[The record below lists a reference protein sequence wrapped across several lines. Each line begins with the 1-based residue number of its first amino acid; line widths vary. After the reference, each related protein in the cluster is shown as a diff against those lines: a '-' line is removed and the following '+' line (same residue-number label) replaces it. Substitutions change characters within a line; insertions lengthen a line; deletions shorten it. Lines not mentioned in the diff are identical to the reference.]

1 MNGRK
6 MKGDLPMGKSDTVLS
21 AWLGDEKRFADLYN
35 GSVFQGRQMVKAENL
50 QPEKENFKEL
60 IRDKDGILNHIERNR
75 DIVMK
80 WDDGIHLMIL
90 ACENQEKIHYAM
102 PVRTMLYDGLSY
114 AEQIRQLKKKR
125 KKGEKVNSD
134 EFLSGMKKNDKL
146 YPVSTLVFYYG
157 DKPWD
162 GSVDLHGLL
171 KKSENPE
178 MEEMIRKLIPN
189 YHINLL
195 DVNQIEDTSVY
206 KTDLQTILEMLKY
219 RQDKERMQKYV
230 QEHEGYF
237 RHVDRDTYNV
247 IRVLLKAEK
256 QMDEIKNQ
264 EKEEVDMCQAL
275 QEIFDDGRNEGF
287 MQGHELGF
295 SEGQQKLLVE
305 LVRDG
310 VLSMRQAAEKAGKSE
325 EEFKELIQK

>member
-1 MNGRK
+1 
-6 MKGDLPMGKSDTVLS
+6 MGKSDTVLS
-21 AWLGDEKRFADLYN
+21 TWLGDEKRFADLYN

-178 MEEMIRKLIPN
+178 MEEMIRKLISN

-219 RQDKERMQKYV
+219 RQDKESMQKYV

-247 IRVLLKAEK
+247 LRVLLKAEK

-275 QEIFDDGRNEGF
+275 QEIFDDGREAGRNEGF

-295 SEGQQKLLVE
+295 NEGQERLLAE
-305 LVRDG
+305 LVHDG
-310 VLSMRQAAEKAGKSE
+310 VLSMKQAAERAGKSE
-325 EEFKELIQK
+325 DEFRTLIQKL

>member
-1 MNGRK
+1 MG
-6 MKGDLPMGKSDTVLS
+6 KGDTALS
-21 AWLGDEKRFADLYN
+21 TWLGDEKRFADLYN
-35 GSVFQGRQMVKAENL
+35 GSVFHGTQMVKAEDL

-60 IRDKDGILNHIERNR
+60 IQDKNGILNYIERNR

-80 WDDGIHLMIL
+80 WDNGIRLMIL

-125 KKGEKVNSD
+125 KKGDKVNSD
-134 EFLSGMKKNDKL
+134 EFLSGMKKDDKL

-171 KKSENPE
+171 KKSENSE
-178 MEEMIRKLIPN
+178 LEEMIRKLIPN

-219 RQDKERMQKYV
+219 RRDKERMQKYV

-247 IRVLLKAEK
+247 LRVLLKAEK
-256 QMDEIKNQ
+256 QMDEITKQ
-264 EKEEVDMCQAL
+264 EEKVDMCQAL

-287 MQGHELGF
+287 IQGREQGRKEFIEL
-295 SEGQQKLLVE
+295 LAE
-305 LVRDG
+305 LVHDG
-310 VLSMRQAAEKAGKSE
+310 VFSMKQAAEKAGKSE
-325 EEFKELIQK
+325 DEFRKLIEQ

>member
-6 MKGDLPMGKSDTVLS
+6 TKGDLPMGKSDTVLS
-21 AWLGDEKRFADLYN
+21 TWLGDEKRFADLYN
-35 GSVFQGRQMVKAENL
+35 GSIFHGTQMVKEEDL
-50 QPEKENFKEL
+50 KPEKENFKEL
-60 IRDKDGILNHIERNR
+60 IQDKNGILNHIERNR

-80 WDDGIHLMIL
+80 WDDGIYLMIL
-90 ACENQEKIHYAM
+90 ACENQERIHYAM

-114 AEQIRQLKKKR
+114 AEQIRQLR
-125 KKGEKVNSD
+125 KKQVKSEKMTSD
-134 EFLSGMKKNDKL
+134 EFLSGMKKDDKL

-247 IRVLLKAEK
+247 LRVLLKAEK

-295 SEGQQKLLVE
+295 SEGQQKILVE

-325 EEFKELIQK
+325 EEFKGLIQK

>member
-1 MNGRK
+1 MG
-6 MKGDLPMGKSDTVLS
+6 KGDTALS
-21 AWLGDEKRFADLYN
+21 KWLGDEKRFADLYN
-35 GSVFQGRQMVKAENL
+35 GSVFHGTQMVKAEDL

-60 IRDKDGILNHIERNR
+60 IQDKNGILNYIERNR

-80 WDDGIHLMIL
+80 WDNGIRLMIL

-125 KKGEKVNSD
+125 KKADKVNSD
-134 EFLSGMKKNDKL
+134 EFLSGMKKDDKL

-171 KKSENPE
+171 KKSENSE
-178 MEEMIRKLIPN
+178 LEEMIRKLIPN

-219 RQDKERMQKYV
+219 RRDKERMQKYV

-247 IRVLLKAEK
+247 LRVLLKAEK
-256 QMDEIKNQ
+256 QMDEITKQ
-264 EKEEVDMCQAL
+264 EEKVDMCQAL

-287 MQGHELGF
+287 IQGREQGRKEFIEL
-295 SEGQQKLLVE
+295 LAE
-305 LVRDG
+305 LVHDG
-310 VLSMRQAAEKAGKSE
+310 VFSMKQAAEKAGKSE
-325 EEFKELIQK
+325 DEFRKLIEQ

>member
-1 MNGRK
+1 
-6 MKGDLPMGKSDTVLS
+6 MGKSDTALS
-21 AWLGDEKRFADLYN
+21 TWLGDEKRFADLYN

-50 QPEKENFKEL
+50 KSGKANFKEV
-60 IRDKDGILNHIERNR
+60 IQEQNGILNQIERNR

-80 WDDGIHLMIL
+80 WDDGIHLMVL
-90 ACENQEKIHYAM
+90 ACENQERIHYAL

-114 AEQIRQLKKKR
+114 AEQIRQLKKNR
-125 KKGEKVNSD
+125 KKTEKMSSD
-134 EFLSGMKKNDKL
+134 EYLSGMKKEDRL

-178 MEEMIRKLIPN
+178 LEEKIKMLIPN

-195 DVNQIEDTSVY
+195 DVNQIEDTSMY

-219 RQDKERMQKYV
+219 RQDKELMQKYV

-247 IRVLLKAEK
+247 LRVLLKAEK

-287 MQGHELGF
+287 MQGHELGISEGHKLGF
-295 SEGQQKLLVE
+295 SEGQQKVLVE

>member
-1 MNGRK
+1 
-6 MKGDLPMGKSDTVLS
+6 
-21 AWLGDEKRFADLYN
+21 
-35 GSVFQGRQMVKAENL
+35 
-50 QPEKENFKEL
+50 
-60 IRDKDGILNHIERNR
+60 
-75 DIVMK
+75 MK
-80 WDDGIHLMIL
+80 WDNGIHLMIL

-125 KKGEKVNSD
+125 KKGEKVSAD
-134 EFLSGMKKNDKL
+134 EFLSGMKKDDKL

-178 MEEMIRKLIPN
+178 LEEKIKTLIPN

-206 KTDLQTILEMLKY
+206 KTDLQTILEMIKY
-219 RQDKERMQKYV
+219 RQDKESMQKYV

-247 IRVLLKAEK
+247 LRVLLKAEK

-287 MQGHELGF
+287 MQGREQGRREFIEL
-295 SEGQQKLLVE
+295 LAE
-305 LVRDG
+305 LVHDG
-310 VLSMRQAAEKAGKSE
+310 VFSMKQAAEKAGKSE
-325 EEFKELIQK
+325 DEFRKLIEQ